1 MISLRDRAMED
12 KMLYTQPATTLTPAL
27 VIYLID
33 ASHSM
38 NDPCAGTTKVDVVNK
53 ALKEAIKDM
62 VRRSIR
68 DGIVQP
74 RYKIAIFAYST
85 TVVDVLE
92 GIRDLPE
99 LVKHGIP
106 VISAGGETDT
116 AIGFTA
122 VEMLLQ
128 KHLIEFQACPSPLV
142 CHLTDAL
149 ITASDP
155 TPVGRRIQAMTVRD
169 GPVLLENVYVADK
182 MLTAPVYDWH
192 KWGGVLRPG
201 QLTNDYAKLLFRLS
215 SPLPETYLQNINNYG
230 YRLQR
235 GSALFFPGAHIDLVR
250 LAFAISTAT
259 QLK

>member
-1 MISLRDRAMED
+1 MGD
-12 KMLYTQPATTLTPAL
+12 KIFYTQPTTTLTPAL

-38 NDPCAGTTKVDVVNK
+38 NDSFGGATKMGVVNK

-68 DGIVQP
+68 EGIVQP

-85 TVVDVLE
+85 QVVDVLE

-99 LVKHGIP
+99 LVKQGVPI
-106 VISAGGETDT
+106 ISAGGETDT
-116 AIGFTA
+116 AIGFAA

-128 KHLIEFQACPSPLV
+128 KHLEEFQTCPAPLV

-155 TPVGRRIQAMTVRD
+155 TPIVRRIQAMTVRD
-169 GPVLLENVYVADK
+169 GPVLVENVYVADN
-182 MLTAPVYDWH
+182 MLRTPVYDWQRW
-192 KWGGVLRPG
+192 KGVVKPG
-201 QLTNDYAKLLFRLS
+201 QLTNDFAKLLFRLS
-215 SPLPETYLQNINNYG
+215 SPLPETYRQSINDYG
-230 YRLQR
+230 YSLQE
-235 GSALFFPGAHIDLVR
+235 GAALFFPGAHMDLVR
-250 LAFAISTAT
+250 LAFAVSTAT

>member
-1 MISLRDRAMED
+1 MKD
-12 KMLYTQPATTLTPAL
+12 KIFYMQPTTTFTPAL
-27 VIYLID
+27 VVYLID

-38 NDPCAGTTKVDVVNK
+38 NDPFDDTTKLAVVNK
-53 ALKEAIKDM
+53 ALKEALKDM

-68 DGIVQP
+68 EGIVQP

-85 TVVDVLE
+85 KVVDVLA

-99 LVKHGIP
+99 LVKRGTP

-116 AIGFTA
+116 AAGFAA

-128 KHLIEFQACPSPLV
+128 KHLEEFQTCPAPLV

-155 TPVGRRIQAMTVRD
+155 TPVVRRIQSMTVRD
-169 GPVLLENVYVADK
+169 GPVLVENVYVADN
-182 MLTAPVYDWH
+182 MLRTPVYDWYQ
-192 KWGGVLRPG
+192 WGGVVKPG
-201 QLTNDYAKLLFRLS
+201 QLTNTYAKLLFRLS
-215 SPLPETYLQNINNYG
+215 SPLPETYRQNINDYG
-230 YRLQR
+230 YRLQQ
-235 GSALFFPGAHIDLVR
+235 GAALFFPGAHLDLVR
-250 LAFAISTAT
+250 LAFAVSTAT